1 MTAVFATQVAP
12 VLAAV
17 APDHPRQRA
26 GLMGAFI
33 IGLATTRYVLEN
45 PAVAD
50 LGHDEL
56 IAWAAP
62 VIRHLLVGPA
72 PSPRE

>member
-1 MTAVFATQVAP
+1 MVFARQVAP
-12 VLAAV
+12 TLAAIT
-17 APDHPRQRA
+17 PDHPAQRA

-33 IGLATTRYVLEN
+33 IGLATTRYVLNN

-50 LGHDEL
+50 LDHDQL

-62 VIRHLLVGPA
+62 VIRHLLVGAA
-72 PSPRE
+72 PPGVE